1 MSTVSSLSSV
11 EKAAAIIVTL
21 GSENASKVFKHL
33 KEEEIEKITL
43 EISRMQKLTSDEV
56 DEIMN
61 DFYGLCVTQ
70 KVITEGGMDY
80 AKDVLEKAFGQQMAN
95 SYMER
100 LSNSLKTKAFD
111 FIRKVDY
118 KNIISL
124 IQNEHPQTMAVILS
138 YARAD
143 QASAIISEMSS
154 EKQIEIIERIANLD
168 KVSPD
173 ILSIVEEIL
182 KKRFSYTISVN
193 IEDSELGG
201 LNYIAD
207 IMNNV
212 DRKTEKQILD
222 ELYKKSP
229 ELTDEIRKLMFVF
242 EDIIHLDDT
251 SVQRFL
257 RDVDNKDLC
266 VALKAANEE
275 VRQLIFN
282 NMSSRVREQVE
293 QDIQYLKN
301 VRMSDVEEA
310 QQRIVAIIR
319 GLEEAGELIISKGG
333 KDEILV

>member
-1 MSTVSSLSSV
+1 MSAVSSLSSI

-33 KEEEIEKITL
+33 KEEEIERITL

-143 QASAIISEMSS
+143 QASSIISEMSS

-193 IEDSELGG
+193 VDDSELGG

-229 ELTDEIRKLMFVF
+229 DLTDEIRKLMFVF
-242 EDIIHLDDT
+242 EDIVHLDDT

-266 VALKAANEE
+266 IALKAANEE

-301 VRMSDVEEA
+301 VRMSDVEDA
-310 QQRIVAIIR
+310 QQRIVSTIR
-319 GLEEAGELIISKGG
+319 SLEEAGELIISKGG

>member
-1 MSTVSSLSSV
+1 MSAVSSLSSV

-33 KEEEIEKITL
+33 KEEEIERITL

-143 QASAIISEMSS
+143 QASSIISEMSS

-193 IEDSELGG
+193 VDDSELGG

-229 ELTDEIRKLMFVF
+229 DLTDEIRKLMFVF
-242 EDIIHLDDT
+242 EDIVHLDDT

-266 VALKAANEE
+266 IALKAANEE

-301 VRMSDVEEA
+301 VRMSDVEDA
-310 QQRIVAIIR
+310 QQRIVSTIR
-319 GLEEAGELIISKGG
+319 SLEEAGELIISKGG

>member
-1 MSTVSSLSSV
+1 MSAVSSLSSV

-154 EKQIEIIERIANLD
+154 EKQIDIIERIANLD

-193 IEDSELGG
+193 VDDSELGG

-229 ELTDEIRKLMFVF
+229 DLTDEIRKLMFVF
-242 EDIIHLDDT
+242 EDIVHLDDT

-266 VALKAANEE
+266 IALKAANEE

-301 VRMSDVEEA
+301 IRMSDVEEA
-310 QQRIVAIIR
+310 QQRIVSTIR
-319 GLEEAGELIISKGG
+319 SLEEAGELIISKGG